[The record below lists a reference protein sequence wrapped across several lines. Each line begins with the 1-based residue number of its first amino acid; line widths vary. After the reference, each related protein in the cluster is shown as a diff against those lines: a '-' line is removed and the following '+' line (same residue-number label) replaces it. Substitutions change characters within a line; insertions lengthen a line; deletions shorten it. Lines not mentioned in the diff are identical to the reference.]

1 MLKTGVENGH
11 LALWLENEM
20 LRVGVLPR
28 KGADIFEISYL
39 PSEVQLLMRTPWG
52 LKPPGKDPPTDF
64 LENYEGGW
72 QELFPNHNEACEYR
86 GQVLPMHGEVALL
99 PWEYQ
104 VLHDEADGTTVHLE
118 VNCQKTPFLLERTMH
133 LRAGE
138 ARLEIEGRVTNLSDQ
153 PAEFVWGHHLTLGE
167 DFLDGDSFLDVPA
180 KYILTPDQIYETKTA
195 RLAAGQTSSWPKALG
210 RNGEAIDVHYIPG
223 RQIHTHDDSFLTGL
237 ARGHFTVTN
246 IRRGLRFSLDWDE
259 SLFPWI
265 AFWQPYGGADL
276 PPLTGIYGVGIEPW
290 VSRYSLQEALG
301 KGQARQLE
309 GKQSLVT
316 HLVASITRV

>member
-1 MLKTGVENGH
+1 
-11 LALWLENEM
+11 
-20 LRVGVLPR
+20 
-28 KGADIFEISYL
+28 
-39 PSEVQLLMRTPWG
+39 
-52 LKPPGKDPPTDF
+52 
-64 LENYEGGW
+64 
-72 QELFPNHNEACEYR
+72 
-86 GQVLPMHGEVALL
+86 MHGEVALL

-167 DFLDGDSFLDVPA
+167 DFLDGDSYLDVPA

-195 RLAAGQTSSWPKALG
+195 RLAAGQTSPWPEALG
-210 RNGEAIDVHYIPG
+210 RNGEAVDVHYIPG